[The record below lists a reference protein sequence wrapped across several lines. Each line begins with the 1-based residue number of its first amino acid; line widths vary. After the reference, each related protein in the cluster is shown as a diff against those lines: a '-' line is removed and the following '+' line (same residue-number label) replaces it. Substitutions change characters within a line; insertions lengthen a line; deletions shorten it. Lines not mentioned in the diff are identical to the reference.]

1 MSKQAGRKLPLSP
14 HRKLVVDLQ
23 HFCRKVPGGTVE
35 RPLSLAALRDAR
47 QACVPRP
54 SWCAIFLKAMGLVGA
69 RHPQFRRAFLPF
81 PWPHLY
87 EPPDNIANLTIERRY
102 QDEDVVFYVQVRRP
116 ERRALAELD
125 AFIRACKDAPVESV
139 KFFRRAIRLSKVPWP
154 FRRLA
159 WWWSLHVSG
168 KLRAHNFGTFS
179 VTSTASEG
187 AGALALLPLVTATLH
202 YGLFDDRGNLPARIT
217 FDHRV
222 LDGAFVARGL
232 VELEGVLQTTILEEL
247 RNARAPETDG
257 LRRVHGG
264 TCEYVWITTTRD
276 REFAEEE

>member
-1 MSKQAGRKLPLSP
+1 MSKQPGRNLPLSP
-14 HRKLVVDLQ
+14 LRKLVGDHQ
-23 HFCRKVPGGTVE
+23 HFCGKVPFATVE
-35 RPLSLAALRDAR
+35 RPLRLAALRAAR

-54 SWCAIFLKAMGLVGA
+54 SWCAIFLKAMSMVGA

-87 EPPDNIANLTIERRY
+87 EHPDNIANFNIERRY
-102 QDEDVVFYVQVRRP
+102 QDEDVVFLVQVRRP
-116 ERRALAELD
+116 ERRSLTELD
-125 AFIRACKDAPVESV
+125 AIVHACKDEPVESN

-159 WWWSLHVSG
+159 WWGSLNLSG

-179 VTSTASEG
+179 VTSTSSEG
-187 AGALALLPLVTATLH
+187 AGILALRTLVTSTLH
-202 YGLFDDRGNLPARIT
+202 YGLFDDGGNLPARIT

-232 VELEGVLQTTILEEL
+232 VELEEVLQTTILEEL
-247 RNARAPETDG
+247 V
-257 LRRVHGG
+257 LSMGG
-264 TCEYVWITTTRD
+264 
-276 REFAEEE
+276 AEEGFRARWEGKTRGKTVFTR

>member
-1 MSKQAGRKLPLSP
+1 MSKQAGRKVPLSP

-35 RPLSLAALRDAR
+35 RPLSLAALLAAR
-47 QACVPRP
+47 RACVPRP
-54 SWCAIFLKAMGLVGA
+54 SWCALFIKAMSIVGA
-69 RHPQFRRAFLPF
+69 RHPQFRRAFLTF

-87 EPPDNIANLTIERRY
+87 EHPDNIANFTIERRY

-116 ERRALAELD
+116 ERRSLAELD
-125 AFIRACKDAPVESV
+125 ALIRACKDAPVESV
-139 KFFRRAIRLSKVPWP
+139 KFFRRALRLSKVPWP

-159 WWWSLHVSG
+159 WWGGLNLSG

-179 VTSTASEG
+179 VTATSSEG
-187 AGALALLPLVTATLH
+187 AGILALLPLVTTTLH
-202 YGLFDDRGNLPARIT
+202 YGLFDDGGNLPARIT

-232 VELEGVLQTTILEEL
+232 VELEEVLQTTILEEL
-247 RNARAPETDG
+247 LNARPQ
-257 LRRVHGG
+257 HG
-264 TCEYVWITTTRD
+264 
-276 REFAEEE
+276 